1 LKQISL
7 KCNVDYCKTHKIL
20 IFNGEL
26 LCKSNLKLQK
36 ILRICVKSFVNF
48 YPDSYFSFFVW
59 FKVISI
65 YQKQISTLQRQKIIR
80 KSKVIGMEKNPDL
93 LASIVLKKYSES
105 KEYGTISETGDNKK
119 ENSNGRPKGKAF
131 FACNVIVYA
140 PVWFSGSRVTVDWE
154 ALQLPK
160 NNETDTSLLEWLYQ
174 VYQRAKKPQLISHI
188 DCYMS
193 FYTA

>member
-1 LKQISL
+1 MFPSL
-7 KCNVDYCKTHKIL
+7 
-20 IFNGEL
+20 
-26 LCKSNLKLQK
+26 
-36 ILRICVKSFVNF
+36 
-48 YPDSYFSFFVW
+48 FFVW

-80 KSKVIGMEKNPDL
+80 KSKVFGMEKNPDL

-140 PVWFSGSRVTVDWE
+140 PVWFSGSRGTVDWE
-154 ALQLPK
+154 ALQLSK
-160 NNETDTSLLEWLYQ
+160 NNETDTFLLEWLYWDKCIKGLK
-174 VYQRAKKPQLISHI
+174 APNWSSPLIVTWVFILLGLGVGMRERESLMV
-188 DCYMS
+188 CLEW
-193 FYTA
+193 FNGKG